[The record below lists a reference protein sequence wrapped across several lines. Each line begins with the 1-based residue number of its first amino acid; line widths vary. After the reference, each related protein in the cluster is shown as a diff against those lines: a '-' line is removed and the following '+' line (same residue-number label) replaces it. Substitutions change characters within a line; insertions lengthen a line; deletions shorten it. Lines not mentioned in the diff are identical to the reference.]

1 VRVLLVHPARGES
14 IDHLVRLPPLG
25 LACVAGALREAG
37 HEPRILDAAVLPSW
51 GARLDAELL
60 EWRPQVVGLSAS
72 TAVFGA
78 ACEVGARVRRALPQA
93 AVILG
98 GVHATLFPAEVLGEP
113 ALDYAVHGEG
123 ELTAVELVGALAR
136 GESPRAVEGI
146 ALRDAGG
153 PRVNPP
159 RAPVANLDSLP
170 RPAYD
175 LLPMSEYA
183 TPFSAAGRVS
193 SLVTSRGCPYRCR
206 FCDGWVVMGRKY
218 RAHSADRVVEEIAW
232 LARDFG
238 VREVLFK
245 DSEFTLDR
253 ARVLRFCELMREGPR
268 VSWTCSARVD
278 AVDEPLLRRMAAA
291 GCRVV
296 QLGVESADPEVLRA
310 LGKGIRVEQVRSAF
324 AAARAAGVETV
335 ANLMVGTP
343 RETRDSIEATRRLV
357 AEIRP
362 DHLNVQVFVPYP
374 GTELHRTLGG
384 LCPVPADESRRRRRR
399 LLRSF
404 YLRPGR
410 VAGRVLTLR
419 PRHWRQNLA
428 AAAQMLGLAR
438 G

>member
-1 VRVLLVHPARGES
+1 V
-14 IDHLVRLPPLG
+14 D
-25 LACVAGALREAG
+25 
-37 HEPRILDAAVLPSW
+37 
-51 GARLDAELL
+51 
-60 EWRPQVVGLSAS
+60 
-72 TAVFGA
+72 
-78 ACEVGARVRRALPQA
+78 
-93 AVILG
+93 
-98 GVHATLFPAEVLGEP
+98 
-113 ALDYAVHGEG
+113 
-123 ELTAVELVGALAR
+123 ALAR
-136 GESPRAVEGI
+136 GESPRGLEGI

-159 RAPVANLDSLP
+159 RAPVADLDSLP

-175 LLPMSEYA
+175 LLPMREYG
-183 TPFSAAGRVS
+183 TPFSASGRVT
-193 SLVTSRGCPYRCR
+193 SLVTSRGCPYRCS
-206 FCDGWVVMGRKY
+206 FCDAWVVMGRKY
-218 RAHSADRVVEEIAW
+218 RAHSAARVVEEIAW

-238 VREVLFK
+238 VREVVFK

-253 ARVLRFCELMREGPR
+253 ARVERFCDLMREGPR

-278 AVDEPLLRRMAAA
+278 AVDEALLRRMAEA

-310 LGKGIRVEQVRSAF
+310 LRKGIRLERVRAAF
-324 AAARAAGVETV
+324 AAARAARIETV

-343 RETRDSIEATRRLV
+343 GETRESLEATRRLV

-374 GTELHRTLGG
+374 GTELFRTLDGR
-384 LCPVPADESRRRRRR
+384 LPVPADESRRRRRL

-410 VAGRVLTLR
+410 VAGRVLTAR
-419 PRHWRQNLA
+419 PRIWRQNLA
-428 AAAQMLGLAR
+428 AAAEVLGLAR